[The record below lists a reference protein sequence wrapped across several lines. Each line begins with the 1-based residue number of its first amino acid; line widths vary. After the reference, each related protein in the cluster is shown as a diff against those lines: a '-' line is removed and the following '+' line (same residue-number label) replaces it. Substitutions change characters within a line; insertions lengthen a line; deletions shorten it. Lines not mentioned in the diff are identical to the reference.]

1 MSGYNF
7 YKEYE
12 YEGKYLLIDH
22 FRVGPDD
29 SDCFDTLDDIL
40 EYVDERFGFNGEI
53 NNEFFEDGKLT
64 RKRWEEYLTV
74 SLRDRLSSY
83 RYFSLCKWNPKT
95 KTYIEDDVLGSRTYP
110 NGRYAKIKWQPDK
123 FPHTL

>member
-1 MSGYNF
+1 MT
-7 YKEYE
+7 EYE
-12 YEGKYLLIDH
+12 YEYDGKYLLVDDH
-22 FRVGPDD
+22 HIGNLYQYG
-29 SDCFDTLDDIL
+29 DTLDDIL

-53 NNEFFEDGKLT
+53 NNEFFEDGEMSKDD
-64 RKRWEEYLTV
+64 WENYLSK
-74 SLRDRLSSY
+74 SLRDRLLKY